1 MATGLESSRLCCITL
16 PDPMGSADG
25 RCWVAGR
32 SGQLSALRVIAG
44 RMTRSYARAVT
55 MRLLRT
61 PEEDTEGLPAYPF
74 AANYLNVG
82 DASDGSVRIH
92 FVDHGPRNGPV
103 MLLLHGEP
111 SWSYLYR
118 KMIPL
123 LAAAGMRCIA
133 PDLIGFGRSDKPA
146 EQSDYS
152 YAKHLSW
159 LRSLLDQ
166 LELGDIHL
174 FGQDWGGLLG
184 LRLLADQPQR
194 FASVCAANTFLP
206 TGKGAMPEAWLRW
219 LEFSQRVA
227 EFPVGTIIRKGCVR
241 PVPDEVRAAY
251 DAPFP
256 DESYKAGARVF
267 PILVPTEPTLEEAL
281 NNQAAW
287 KVLADYERPFLTLFA
302 DGDPIMAGAEKIL
315 QARIPGAAGQPHKII
330 RDAGH
335 FIQEDAGEELA
346 DELIQWLL

>member
-1 MATGLESSRLCCITL
+1 
-16 PDPMGSADG
+16 
-25 RCWVAGR
+25 
-32 SGQLSALRVIAG
+32 
-44 RMTRSYARAVT
+44 MT
-55 MRLLRT
+55 LLRT
-61 PEEDTEGLPAYPF
+61 PEADTQGLPGYPF
-74 AANYLNVG
+74 AGDYLDVG
-82 DASDGSVRIH
+82 DADQGSVRMH
-92 FVDHGPRNGPV
+92 FVDCGPRGGPV

-118 KMIPL
+118 KMIPP

-133 PDLIGFGRSDKPA
+133 PDLIGFGRSDKPV
-146 EQSDYS
+146 EQGDYA
-152 YAKHLSW
+152 YARHLAW

-166 LELGDIHL
+166 LELDGIHL

-206 TGKGAMPEAWLRW
+206 AGQIEMPEAWMRW
-219 LEFSQRVA
+219 LEFSQRVP
-227 EFPVGTIIRKGCVR
+227 ELPVGKIIGMGCVR
-241 PVPDEVRAAY
+241 PVPDEVLAAY

-267 PILVPTEPTLEEAL
+267 PLLVPTESTVEEAL

-287 KVLADYERPFLTLFA
+287 KVLAQYERPFLTLFA
-302 DGDPIMAGAEKIL
+302 DGDPIMAGADEIL
-315 QARIPGAAGQPHKII
+315 RAKIPGAAGQPHKII
-330 RDAGH
+330 RNAGH

-346 DELIQWLL
+346 DELIKWLL

>member
-1 MATGLESSRLCCITL
+1 
-16 PDPMGSADG
+16 
-25 RCWVAGR
+25 
-32 SGQLSALRVIAG
+32 LRKIAG
-44 RMTRSYARAVT
+44 LGVRGYDRAVT
-55 MRLLRT
+55 MECLRT
-61 PEEDTEGLPAYPF
+61 PEAATEGLPGYPF
-74 AANYLNVG
+74 AANYLSVG
-82 DASDGSVRIH
+82 DADEGSLRMH
-92 FVDHGPRNGPV
+92 FVDDGPRSGPV

-118 KMIPL
+118 KMIPP

-146 EQSDYS
+146 EQSDYT
-152 YAKHLSW
+152 YARHLGW

-166 LELGDIHL
+166 LELDDINL

-184 LRLLADQPQR
+184 LRLLAEKPQR

-206 TGKGAMPEAWLRW
+206 TGKGKMPEAFLRW
-219 LEFSQRVA
+219 LEFSQRVP
-227 EFPVGTIIRKGCVR
+227 EFPAGGIIAGGTVR

-256 DESYKAGARVF
+256 NESYKAGARKF
-267 PILVPTEPTLEEAL
+267 PLLVPTEPDLEEAQ

-287 KVLADYERPFLTLFA
+287 KVLAQYGRPFLTLFA

-315 QARIPGAAGQPHKII
+315 QASILGAADQPHKII

-346 DELIQWLL
+346 DELIKWLL